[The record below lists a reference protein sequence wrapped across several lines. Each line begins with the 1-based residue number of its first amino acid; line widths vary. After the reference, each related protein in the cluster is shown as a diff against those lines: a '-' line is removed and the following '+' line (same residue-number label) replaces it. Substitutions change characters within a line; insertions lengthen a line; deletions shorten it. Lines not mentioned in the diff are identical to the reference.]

1 MNNTNRYSPA
11 SRNWLPHA
19 SVDLS
24 LDEVAGDF
32 LDSWLRD
39 NLRPLALP
47 QCFSEKVIASA
58 RDAAASVPA
67 GVGQVHLLIFTLVS
81 HLLSDQ
87 TWGFFRM
94 VKNGEILEDE
104 PAGNY
109 EIAFYLYAEG
119 SSKLD

>member
-1 MNNTNRYSPA
+1 MNKTNRFPPA
-11 SRNWLPHA
+11 SRNWLTHA
-19 SVDLS
+19 SVELLPDK
-24 LDEVAGDF
+24 VAGDF

-47 QCFSEKVIASA
+47 DCFSEKVIASA
-58 RDAAASVPA
+58 CDAAANVPS

-81 HLLSDQ
+81 HPLSDQ

-94 VKNGEILEDE
+94 LKNGEIQEDE
-104 PAGNY
+104 STGNY

-119 SSKLD
+119 YSKLD